1 MGMQDQ
7 FKDKAER
14 LQQKAKG
21 KPGAARDEAAERSPQ
36 ERQERDHAMPATD
49 RARHEAQDRFDQDFD
64 A

>member
-21 KPGAARDEAAERSPQ
+21 KPGAARDEASERTPH
-36 ERQERDHAMPATD
+36 ERDHAMPAAD
-49 RARHEAQDRFDQDFD
+49 RARQEAQERFDQDFD